1 MHREVPASV
10 GMDVHPVGPAASSH
24 CTLLPPAHMAQAS
37 VLSAGARSCPRHC
50 WPLLHHDQDLLFSS
64 LQKHHP
70 TFISSSVPAEQQQG
84 SIPLSEGSLSLLEFN
99 KLQRGDERFPLLLVL
114 WFRQWVV

>member
-1 MHREVPASV
+1 MHGEVPASV
-10 GMDVHPVGPAASSH
+10 GMDVHRVGPAASSH

-50 WPLLHHDQDLLFSS
+50 WPLLHHDQDLLFS

-99 KLQRGDERFPLLLVL
+99 KLQKGMNDFLFY
-114 WFRQWVV
+114 WFFDLDSG